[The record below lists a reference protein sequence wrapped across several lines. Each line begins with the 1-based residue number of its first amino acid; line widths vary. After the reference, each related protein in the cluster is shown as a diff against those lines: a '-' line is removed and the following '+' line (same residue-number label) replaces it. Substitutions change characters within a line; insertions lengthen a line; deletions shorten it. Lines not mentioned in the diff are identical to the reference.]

1 MTTQRQKHNS
11 LLCQSDLAI
20 CQDSWSCPDCLDSRP
35 WPHFVTGSVQF
46 VLVLELSGFLQ
57 TAKIS
62 RLAWSGGL
70 LCSSVSREHLPLV
83 VILHDSGQ
91 KRLTVLKNI
100 NEALE

>member
-1 MTTQRQKHNS
+1 M
-11 LLCQSDLAI
+11 LA
-20 CQDSWSCPDCLDSRP
+20 
-35 WPHFVTGSVQF
+35 
-46 VLVLELSGFLQ
+46 LEFSEFLQ

-62 RLAWSGGL
+62 RLALGGGL

-100 NEALE
+100 NEAFEQRNGHDVVEADLKPAPPK